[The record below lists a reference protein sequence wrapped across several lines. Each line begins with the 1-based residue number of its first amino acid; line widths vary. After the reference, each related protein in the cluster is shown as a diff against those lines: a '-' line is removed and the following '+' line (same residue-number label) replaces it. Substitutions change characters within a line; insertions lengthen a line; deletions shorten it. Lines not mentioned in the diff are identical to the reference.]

1 MKSTFKQ
8 LGYVAIIAGLLF
20 SAASCKKD
28 DDAGIPPQIS
38 FRTGSNSNGVY
49 NTQDASVARGSTQ
62 QIGIIAAKSEPND
75 ILKTFSV
82 AVSIDGRSD
91 STLSTTA
98 LTAAQ
103 GDQFTT
109 DYPVTTRNVS
119 GTEKYTFTV
128 VNRDGI
134 TNSISIKFTTP

>member
-1 MKSTFKQ
+1 MKFKFN
-8 LGYVAIIAGLLF
+8 LLAIPVIALSLLTMA
-20 SAASCKKD
+20 SSCKKD
-28 DDAGIPPQIS
+28 GDAGIPPQIS
-38 FRTGSNSNGVY
+38 FRTGSNSSGVY

-82 AVSIDGRSD
+82 AVSLDGKTD
-91 STLSTTA
+91 STISTTA

-103 GDQFTT
+103 GDQYTT
-109 DYPVTTRNVS
+109 DYPVTVRNVA

-128 VNRDGI
+128 VNKDGI
-134 TNSISIKFTTP
+134 INSISIKFTTL